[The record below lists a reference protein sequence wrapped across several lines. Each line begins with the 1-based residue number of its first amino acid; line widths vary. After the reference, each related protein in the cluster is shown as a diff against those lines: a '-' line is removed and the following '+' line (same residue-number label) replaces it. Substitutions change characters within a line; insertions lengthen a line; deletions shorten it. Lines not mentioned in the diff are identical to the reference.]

1 MSIRVLLADDQV
13 LLVSAL
19 STILNAAPDIEVVA
33 QVANGV
39 EAVAATGMHRIDVAV
54 LDIRMPHMD
63 GIAAA
68 KAIKAAHPNIQV
80 VMLTTFHDDELV
92 ADALQAGAN
101 GFLLKDAD
109 PDILASTVRSVAAGE
124 SVLSTKVTGSVL
136 NSYRAAMRSGRELT
150 TQQRKDL
157 ELVTVREMDVLR
169 LVAEGLTNGEIADHL
184 HVAETTVKTHVSSLL
199 AKLQARD
206 RIALVLFAV
215 SAGLVSS

>member
-109 PDILASTVRSVAAGE
+109 PDILASTVRSVA
-124 SVLSTKVTGSVL
+124 V
-136 NSYRAAMRSGRELT
+136 SYTHLRA
-150 TQQRKDL
+150 
-157 ELVTVREMDVLR
+157 
-169 LVAEGLTNGEIADHL
+169 H
-184 HVAETTVKTHVSSLL
+184 ET
-199 AKLQARD
+199 
-206 RIALVLFAV
+206 
-215 SAGLVSS
+215 